1 MMHFMIDGGWC
12 MWLILGC
19 SVIAFGIYL
28 ERLEALKEAEIDT
41 DALIDEISGR
51 VQGDDFDGA
60 VGVAEEAPGP
70 VAATLAVGLRKLRF
84 LSGLGKKPDEIEAGV
99 TKAMEDHGASVVD
112 HLERNLPMLA
122 TMAAMAPLIGML
134 GTVVGL
140 IDAFSAIMQAGNV
153 RPDKVAGGISI
164 ALLTTAAG
172 LIVAVPATLFYNTL
186 VARVN
191 RVLLRVQ
198 SAGTELTEELTAIR
212 SQSPRG

>member
-1 MMHFMIDGGWC
+1 MMQYLIDGGWC
-12 MWLILGC
+12 MWPILGC
-19 SVIAFGIYL
+19 SVVALGIFL
-28 ERLEALKEAEIDT
+28 ERREALREAEIDT
-41 DALIDEISGR
+41 DALIDDISGR
-51 VQGDDFDGA
+51 VQEDDLDGA
-60 VGVAEEAPGP
+60 VAAAEEAPGP
-70 VAATLAVGLRKLRF
+70 VAATLAVGLRKMRF
-84 LSGLGKKPDEIEAGV
+84 LSSLGKGPDEIETGV

-122 TMAAMAPLIGML
+122 TVAAMAPLIGML

-153 RPDKVAGGISI
+153 RPDKVAGGISV
-164 ALLTTAAG
+164 ALMTTAAG

-198 SAGTELTEELTAIR
+198 SAGTELAEELAAIR
-212 SQSPRG
+212 SRTGG